1 MNLNTHPN
9 SQPNASLFGSTIN
22 NQNEEIKLL
31 KRKNKKLKNKLESAN
46 EKIMALISEK
56 IMLEKLPN
64 QNKENNKNLRNYDL
78 EKHQRKLEGIRE
90 IIDNAYPQLTEN
102 NLNFPSMVPDYNGMT
117 AIDPQ
122 FFIENQMIREN
133 AKIFSQNLLTNNL

>member
-1 MNLNTHPN
+1 MNLNTHAN
-9 SQPNASLFGSTIN
+9 TQPNVSLLSSTIN

-56 IMLEKLPN
+56 IVFEKMAN
-64 QNKENNKNLRNYDL
+64 QNKENNKNLKNYDIDR
-78 EKHQRKLEGIRE
+78 HQKKLDGIRE

-102 NLNFPSMVPDYNGMT
+102 NLNFPSMVPDYNGLT
-117 AIDPQ
+117 TIDPQ
-122 FFIENQMIREN
+122 FFVENQIIREN
-133 AKIFSQNLLTNNL
+133 AKIFSQNLLANNL